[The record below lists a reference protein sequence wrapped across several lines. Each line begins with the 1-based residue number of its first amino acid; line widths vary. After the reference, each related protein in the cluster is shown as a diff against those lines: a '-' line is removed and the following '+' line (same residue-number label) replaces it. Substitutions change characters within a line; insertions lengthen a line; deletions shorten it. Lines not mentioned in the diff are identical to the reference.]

1 MNQFFSFFLR
11 SNPRMRVIDRSTH
24 AVLDYLTV
32 AAFAFFAGY
41 HAGRNNRAAAT
52 AIVNGAAV
60 LGASMF
66 TDYPGSLARLIPF
79 ETHGKI
85 DVAQMSMA
93 AGMPLLLGFAGDAAA
108 LPFYMQAINEF
119 LVVRAT
125 DWESKR
131 AASQVGTD
139 LEELAS

>member
-1 MNQFFSFFLR
+1 MNRFFSFFLR

-41 HAGRNNRAAAT
+41 HLGRNNRAATT

-93 AGMPLLLGFAGDAAA
+93 AGMPLLLGFAGDSAA
-108 LPFYMQAINEF
+108 LPFYMQAINEL

-125 DWESKR
+125 DWQGTH
-131 AASQVGTD
+131 AASQVGAD
-139 LEELAS
+139 LQELAS